1 MIRAPLGDK
10 VYWESAVKN
19 GWRSIETAE
28 EQFKTPAVWKQYE
41 AEYAWGYTQDHPRQT
56 LTQYSR
62 GDAIPALYNPFP
74 KVLDAW
80 ELSNREAEFIEREYK
95 PKHVRAWN
103 FRLDYLEHY
112 NWCFWLVGLALIFEI
127 PDDQWRRLIA
137 LIGGD
142 GEDALLDRIIASR
155 QADRR
160 IGTKLLHKRP
170 YARLLAAVDAKPDQ
184 QAVKLKDFVDSWYSE
199 LKRPYN
205 ISIWWYDYGN
215 PEVNPLD
222 KGSYFGRWC
231 VEAVAAVKAF
241 GLDDRLC
248 LGHEHYPGDL
258 LRPDGPSTHRARQA
272 DSKGSGVRAHLLA
285 VLAFLLTWGLFPH
298 QWLLG
303 LGLPAEWVG
312 AGKVL
317 AAVAAAWG
325 VLAWRRGRSAR
336 AASS

>member
-1 MIRAPLGDK
+1 M
-10 VYWESAVKN
+10 
-19 GWRSIETAE
+19 AE
-28 EQFKTPAVWKQYE
+28 EQLHRPAGAPIYR
-41 AEYAWGYTQDHPRQT
+41 AEFIWGLTKDHPRQT

-127 PDDQWRRLIA
+127 PDDQWKRLIA

-142 GEDALLDRIIASR
+142 GEDALLDRIIVSR

-160 IGTKLLHKRP
+160 IGTKLLHKKP

-205 ISIWWYDYGN
+205 IGIWWYDYGN
-215 PEVNPLD
+215 PEVNPLE

-241 GLDDRLC
+241 GLDDTLC

-258 LRPDGPSTHRARQA
+258 LRPDGPSTHRARRA
-272 DSKGSGVRAHLLA
+272 DSKGGGVRAQLLA
-285 VLAFLLTWGLFPH
+285 VLAFVVTWGLFPN

-303 LGLPAEWVG
+303 LGLDATWVG
-312 AGKVL
+312 GGKVL
-317 AAVAAAWG
+317 AAVAAAWW
-325 VLAWRRGRSAR
+325 VLARLRGGLSRAR
-336 AASS
+336 

>member
-1 MIRAPLGDK
+1 MIRAPMGDK
-10 VYWESAVKN
+10 RYWEDRVAN
-19 GWRSIETAE
+19 RWNSITQVEQAIARPPGAPAYNAE
-28 EQFKTPAVWKQYE
+28 FL
-41 AEYAWGYTQDHPRQT
+41 WGLTQDHPRQT

-62 GDAIPALYNPFP
+62 GDAISALYNPFP

-80 ELSNREAEFIEREYK
+80 ELSNSEAEFIEREYK
-95 PKHVRAWN
+95 PNHVRAWN
-103 FRLDYLEHY
+103 FKLDYLEHY
-112 NWCFWLVGLALIFEI
+112 NWCFSLIGLALIFEI
-127 PDDQWRRLIA
+127 PDDQWKRLIA

-160 IGTKLLHKRP
+160 IGTKLLHKKP

-184 QAVKLKDFVDSWYSE
+184 QAVKLKDFVDSWYYE

-205 ISIWWYDYGN
+205 IGIWWYDYGN

-241 GLDDRLC
+241 GLDDTLC

-258 LRPDGPSTHRARQA
+258 LRPDGPSTHRARRA
-272 DSKGSGVRAHLLA
+272 DSKGGGVRAQLLA
-285 VLAFLLTWGLFPH
+285 VLAFVVTWGLFPN

-303 LGLPAEWVG
+303 RGLDATWVG
-312 AGKVL
+312 AGQVL
-317 AAVAAAWG
+317 AAVAAAWW
-325 VLAWRRGRSAR
+325 VLARLRGGLSRTG
-336 AASS
+336 